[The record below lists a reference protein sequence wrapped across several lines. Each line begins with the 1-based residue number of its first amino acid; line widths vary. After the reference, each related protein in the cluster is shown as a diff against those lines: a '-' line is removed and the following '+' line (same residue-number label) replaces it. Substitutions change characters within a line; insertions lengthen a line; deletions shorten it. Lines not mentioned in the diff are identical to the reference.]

1 MQRVL
6 SELTPQWD
14 NWSGELHS
22 EVPLLPC
29 SLCTG
34 CPASERGLV
43 AARGKGMIA
52 VALGLERRGTSSHKR
67 QTRAAVVPC
76 TSHTRPIRGIVV
88 YTSIRRAA
96 FLGVHGWVRSVE
108 SCTCVRENRRRIT
121 LATRGACVR
130 DGALTCVLPHAAVAE
145 PKSTAV
151 RVRQRV
157 AGQGGDIPRPGTYDT
172 RSRRC
177 PYGAERLLLHPWSA
191 TYRDSP

>member
-1 MQRVL
+1 VRFPYCL
-6 SELTPQWD
+6 AAYAL
-14 NWSGELHS
+14 GA
-22 EVPLLPC
+22 PLLREGA
-29 SLCTG
+29 LRR
-34 CPASERGLV
+34 E
-43 AARGKGMIA
+43 GKGLIA
-52 VALGLERRGTSSHKR
+52 VALGLEKRGTSSHKR

-151 RVRQRV
+151 RMRQRV

-177 PYGAERLLLHPWSA
+177 PYGTERLLLHPWSA
-191 TYRDSP
+191 TDRDSP

>member
-34 CPASERGLV
+34 CPASERGRV

-76 TSHTRPIRGIVV
+76 TSHTRPIMRH
-88 YTSIRRAA
+88 S
-96 FLGVHGWVRSVE
+96 GVHQYSSG
-108 SCTCVRENRRRIT
+108 RIPGRAR
-121 LATRGACVR
+121 LGAV
-130 DGALTCVLPHAAVAE
+130 G
-145 PKSTAV
+145 
-151 RVRQRV
+151 
-157 AGQGGDIPRPGTYDT
+157 
-172 RSRRC
+172 
-177 PYGAERLLLHPWSA
+177 
-191 TYRDSP
+191 